1 MLFLLMI
8 ARSQV
13 LWTIFF
19 YELVSIDQ
27 STSLVTMFAQMQTSE
42 FNAWWELRVDIKIYA
57 ILMLQ
62 LINDDASRNERRT
75 NQRNERNNFIL
86 WLPFCEMF
94 YCWMCIKS
102 KTKTSEFRYKL
113 HWTECTELKFLRTR
127 NARKKHNSDLHIS

>member
-1 MLFLLMI
+1 MI
-8 ARSQV
+8 ARFQV
-13 LWTIFF
+13 RWMIFL

-27 STSLVTMFAQMQTSE
+27 PPALVTMFVQTLTSE
-42 FNAWWELRVDIKIYA
+42 FIAWCELRVDIKIYA

-94 YCWMCIKS
+94 YCRIV
-102 KTKTSEFRYKL
+102 
-113 HWTECTELKFLRTR
+113 H
-127 NARKKHNSDLHIS
+127 